1 LTEDRGGGL
10 AYRWTEADGYT
21 TLGDLPGGDVWS
33 RSLGVSADGS
43 FIVGDS
49 KTDRGDTEWYGDTA
63 FVWDQEHGMRDLNQ
77 VLTDEYGLD
86 LSGWWLEWAHDIS
99 GDGSV
104 IVGKGVNPAGTDE
117 AWRAVLSNPA
127 LLGDLNLDGQVDGLD
142 VDRFV
147 DVLLDSSYLVEAD
160 MNEDQVVNG
169 LDVDLFVAAVISGG
183 AQQIPEPS
191 TLLLGIVALGLVG
204 GWGRLSHSL
213 GLEGVHTPG
222 GNVGNARSERG
233 TGGKSLISVDNVAA

>member
-1 LTEDRGGGL
+1 
-10 AYRWTEADGYT
+10 
-21 TLGDLPGGDVWS
+21 
-33 RSLGVSADGS
+33 
-43 FIVGDS
+43 
-49 KTDRGDTEWYGDTA
+49 
-63 FVWDQEHGMRDLNQ
+63 
-77 VLTDEYGLD
+77 
-86 LSGWWLEWAHDIS
+86 
-99 GDGSV
+99 
-104 IVGKGVNPAGTDE
+104 
-117 AWRAVLSNPA
+117 
-127 LLGDLNLDGQVDGLD
+127 LD

-213 GLEGVHTPG
+213 GLEGSTRR
-222 GNVGNARSERG
+222 AE
-233 TGGKSLISVDNVAA
+233 T